1 VKRIYTNPKSA
12 HIGWRPD
19 PELKAR
25 WLAFLKAQPP
35 INRSEYLNAMLTFYL
50 DQAQRYGL
58 DLLTLRPRTK
68 K

>member
-1 VKRIYTNPKSA
+1 MRKKPLHTRT

-19 PELKAR
+19 PDLRTR

-35 INRSEYLNAMLTFYL
+35 TNRTEYLNAMLTFYL
-50 DQAQRYGL
+50 DQADRHGL
-58 DLLTLRPRTK
+58 DPVTLLPRTK

>member
-1 VKRIYTNPKSA
+1 MRKKLEQPRT

-19 PELKAR
+19 PDLKAR

-35 INRSEYLNAMLTFYL
+35 TNRTEYLNAMLALYL
-50 DQAQRYGL
+50 DQAEKYGL
-58 DLLTLRPRTK
+58 DPITLRPRTK